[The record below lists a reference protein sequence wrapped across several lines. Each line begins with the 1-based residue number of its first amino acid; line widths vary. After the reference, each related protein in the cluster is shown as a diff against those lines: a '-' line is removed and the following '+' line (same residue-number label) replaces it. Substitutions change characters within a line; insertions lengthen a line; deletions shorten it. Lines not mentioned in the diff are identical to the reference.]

1 MRADDIRADIGRI
14 MDEVART
21 VVFGIG
27 RTTAQKI
34 LAATGVRVEQRVRD
48 LSDADACPGAGVGGG
63 AAPDHD
69 GWLHLDL
76 DAPITIDHS
85 D

>member
-1 MRADDIRADIGRI
+1 MFGPVASTTTLWRLV
-14 MDEVART
+14 DEPSTLV
-21 VVFGIG
+21 
-27 RTTAQKI
+27 TA
-34 LAATGVRVEQRVRD
+34 GD